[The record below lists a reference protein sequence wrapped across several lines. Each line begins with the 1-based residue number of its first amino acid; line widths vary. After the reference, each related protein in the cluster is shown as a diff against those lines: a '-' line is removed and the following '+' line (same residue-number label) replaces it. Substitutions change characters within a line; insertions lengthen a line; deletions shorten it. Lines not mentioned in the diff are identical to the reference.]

1 MSPIS
6 LFLRMLQRIA
16 VTLGGGC
23 KKETGLVLAR
33 RFQGIKSS
41 RRAHLQG
48 RDPVGHVIHRAGGR
62 GQMINLIHAAEI
74 KGLTDIEFQK
84 LKT

>member
-1 MSPIS
+1 
-6 LFLRMLQRIA
+6 MLQRIA
-16 VTLGGGC
+16 ITFGSGC

-33 RFQGIKSS
+33 RLQGIKSS

-62 GQMINLIHAAEI
+62 GQMINLIHSAEI
-74 KGLTDIEFQK
+74 ERLADIEFQK